1 MATLLDGHSPAEKK
15 AYITAIA
22 SIATADNSASD
33 TEISYLMD
41 LAEQAGLSE
50 EDKQAVAVAAKD
62 TTDSALRQSLD
73 TLKTSELKYSL
84 VADLI
89 AFAEADNNLAP
100 EEKQHIAGVADY
112 LGIDKNQL
120 QALNDFVKQSA
131 SQPATEMV
139 AAGELESGASQGG
152 LLDKLGIGDKLQ
164 SAGINLGSLTKGIM
178 SFVGPMIIGNL
189 ISKGLNRGGGTTAGS
204 GGGIAGLLGGL
215 TGGRGLSGIGG
226 FLSNLLQRIY

>member
-1 MATLLDGHSPAEKK
+1 MSTLLDGHTPAEKT

-41 LAEQAGLSE
+41 LADHAGLTE
-50 EDKQAVAVAAKD
+50 QDKQVVAVAAKD

-73 TLKTSELKYSL
+73 TLKTSELRFSL

-89 AFAEADNNLAP
+89 AFAESDNNLAP

-112 LGIDKNQL
+112 LGIDKSQL
-120 QALNDFVKQSA
+120 EALNDFVKQSA
-131 SQPATEMV
+131 NQPAAEMV
-139 AAGELESGASQGG
+139 AAGGLPSGTQG

-164 SAGINLGSLTKGIM
+164 SAGINLGSLTKGLM

-189 ISKGLNRGGGTTAGS
+189 ISKGLNRTGGTATAGQ
-204 GGGIAGLLGGL
+204 GGISNLLGGL

-226 FLSNLLQRIY
+226 FLSNLLKRIY